1 MNAMRQG
8 KPKFEALNN
17 CNSFELDWD
26 RDSNNLLLTSS
37 EEIYLYQQAD
47 KSWKESLIAQWKPG
61 QLKLLK
67 ASFSCENAYIECVK
81 L

>member
-1 MNAMRQG
+1 MGLPSELKARLILPSYKEGIMNAMRQG

-47 KSWKESLIAQWKPG
+47 KSWKESLIA
-61 QLKLLK
+61 
-67 ASFSCENAYIECVK
+67 
-81 L
+81 